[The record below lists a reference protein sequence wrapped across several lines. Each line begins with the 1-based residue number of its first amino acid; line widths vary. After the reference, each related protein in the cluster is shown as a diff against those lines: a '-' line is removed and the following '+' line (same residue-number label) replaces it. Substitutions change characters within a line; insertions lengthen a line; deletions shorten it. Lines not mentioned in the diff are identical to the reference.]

1 MSTWPESGEDGPLPG
16 SVRLKFVPAN
26 TITTGLP
33 LPITAFGLGETI
45 DKVGAGAARTFGAS
59 IPETMSIPTVAKRKA
74 CIRAF
79 TLWIPPATVRGPA
92 HDLPA
97 PQHEDDQYESQEE
110 RDSPVGDER
119 QPDGRGRDDVNRH
132 VRDRIGIQRRIVVV
146 HTPRSGREI
155 PLRQ

>member
-1 MSTWPESGEDGPLPG
+1 GPFPG
-16 SVRLKFVPAN
+16 SVRLKFVTAN
-26 TITTGLP
+26 TTTTGLP

-97 PQHEDDQYESQEE
+97 PQHEDDEGESQEE
-110 RDSPVGDER
+110 RNSPVGDER
-119 QPDGRGRDDVNRH
+119 QAGGGRRDGVNRYAR
-132 VRDRIGIQRRIVVV
+132 VRTGIQRGSADGHAASLDVGVR
-146 HTPRSGREI
+146 
-155 PLRQ
+155 